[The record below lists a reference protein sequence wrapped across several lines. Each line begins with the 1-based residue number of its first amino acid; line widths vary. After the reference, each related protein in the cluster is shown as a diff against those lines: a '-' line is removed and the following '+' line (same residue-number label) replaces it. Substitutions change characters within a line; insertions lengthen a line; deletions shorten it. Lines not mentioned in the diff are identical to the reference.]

1 MAPKKEKKKR
11 IQLCNARQ
19 IISSFYAKLFTLL
32 SFIRKV
38 KKESGKQLIQD
49 GDPADY
55 KFLLKSTLVAVP
67 RDLSKAP
74 PFKPSNTHWF
84 TLKEITNRVIED
96 VCRSNKSNVLA
107 LGFEPLRGNG
117 RSGTVAGTIG
127 IQNSYPNTI
136 VSYIRTSKAWLLL
149 HKRVGDD
156 LMIHLLQNVAMF
168 VKSTSKC
175 YFQVAG
181 FPISR
186 MSPFTEKGVDAPDKL
201 GSIKRKK
208 QKPTDEGEK
217 ASRSMRKLRR
227 GGKRMRRSRQNFAK
241 EKYHEASTSDIVVSA
256 FCENTLRQEH
266 ICDEA
271 AKNTST
277 SPVTAA
283 QLEQPKSRKRRASD
297 NLSDNQEPTS
307 KKAKTSLSVEDSPL
321 LFPIETEGKS
331 RNLPVSDHTVRSFS
345 TSDRDNVTEQR
356 EKNSNFLSPMKDC
369 CEDSERKR
377 TNQNAEISMS
387 STEDG
392 LTTGSDTEVSPLLF
406 PEETSEES
414 TEQPT
419 CSASV
424 RLSSNNDVAI
434 ALFQDDAE
442 TVVPCVDSGRVGD
455 DLCRSDDK
463 EMKATL
469 VEMKEVRKRKKPSS
483 AAGAKEEEKTNLR
496 KKKKP
501 WKCLLKLLPQP
512 EQGKSPRKKTSA
524 TKFKGEGKSGK
535 INRKESKKLRKS
547 QSTSKTH
554 HGIGMND
561 LYLPRTRL
569 FYASNLS
576 QKLSKKHVMEATPVS
591 MNGAR
596 KLVHRIFLEG
606 SYVGNGKSDVQNAKN
621 VTGTSSNQ
629 KQTPTKN
636 EKVTKGGQ
644 NAKNASGVLSNHKQT
659 PSKKKKPF
667 RLPKRL
673 KRIVPLF
680 LMFLARH
687 RKCPFQVLLK
697 HHCTFS
703 ERRARVI
710 KSGKKKGRLFSTP
723 KTTMWSKRRLKRHGS
738 KVVKRPPGKKKIK
751 VDVLVY
757 RHAVSNYTRH
767 DQVRQSWISGFYAVD
782 S

>member
-1 MAPKKEKKKR
+1 MAPKKEKKER

-38 KKESGKQLIQD
+38 KKESGEQLIQD

-84 TLKEITNRVIED
+84 TLKEITNRVIEH

-168 VKSTSKC
+168 VKATSKC

-186 MSPFTEKGVDAPDKL
+186 MSPLTEKGVDAPDKL

-208 QKPTDEGEK
+208 QKPTDAAEK
-217 ASRSMRKLRR
+217 SSRAVRKSRR

-241 EKYHEASTSDIVVSA
+241 EKDCEASTSDIAVSA

-271 AKNTST
+271 AKNIST

-283 QLEQPKSRKRRASD
+283 QLEEPKSRKRRASD

-307 KKAKTSLSVEDSPL
+307 KKARTSLSVGDSPL
-321 LFPIETEGKS
+321 LFPMEPEGKS
-331 RNLPVSDHTVRSFS
+331 RNLPVSEHTVRSYS

-356 EKNSNFLSPMKDC
+356 GKNSNFLSPIKDC

-377 TNQNAEISMS
+377 ANQSAEISVS

-406 PEETSEES
+406 PEETSEKS
-414 TEQPT
+414 TEEPT
-419 CSASV
+419 CSTSV
-424 RLSSNNDVAI
+424 RLSSNDEVAI

-442 TVVPCVDSGRVGD
+442 TVVSCVDLGGVGD

-463 EMKATL
+463 AMP
-469 VEMKEVRKRKKPSS
+469 VEMKEVRKRKKSVP
-483 AAGAKEEEKTNLR
+483 AAGVNEEAKTNLR
-496 KKKKP
+496 KRKKP
-501 WKCLLKLLPQP
+501 WKGLLKLLPQP

-524 TKFKGEGKSGK
+524 TNFKGEGKSGK
-535 INRKESKKLRKS
+535 INRKESKKLSKS

-554 HGIGMND
+554 QGIGMND

-606 SYVGNGKSDVQNAKN
+606 SYVGNGKSDAQNAKN

-673 KRIVPLF
+673 KGIVPLF

-723 KTTMWSKRRLKRHGS
+723 KTTMWSKRGLKRRGS
-738 KVVKRPPGKKKIK
+738 KGVKRPPGKKKIK

-757 RHAVSNYTRH
+757 RHVVSNYTRH

>member
-38 KKESGKQLIQD
+38 KKESGQQLIQD

-84 TLKEITNRVIED
+84 TLKEITNRVIEH

-117 RSGTVAGTIG
+117 RGGTVAGTIG

-168 VKSTSKC
+168 VKATSKC

-186 MSPFTEKGVDAPDKL
+186 MSPLTEKGVDAPDKL

-208 QKPTDEGEK
+208 QKHTDAAEK
-217 ASRSMRKLRR
+217 SSSAVRKSRR

-241 EKYHEASTSDIVVSA
+241 EKDCEASTSDIAVSA

-266 ICDEA
+266 SCDEA

-307 KKAKTSLSVEDSPL
+307 KKARTSFVEDSPL
-321 LFPIETEGKS
+321 LFPIEPEGKS
-331 RNLPVSDHTVRSFS
+331 RNLHVRDHTVRSYS

-356 EKNSNFLSPMKDC
+356 EKNSNFLSPMKGC
-369 CEDSERKR
+369 CEDS
-377 TNQNAEISMS
+377 
-387 STEDG
+387 EDG

-406 PEETSEES
+406 PEETSEKS
-414 TEQPT
+414 TEEAT

-424 RLSSNNDVAI
+424 RLSSNDDVAT

-442 TVVPCVDSGRVGD
+442 TVVSCVDSGRVGD

-463 EMKATL
+463 EMKATP
-469 VEMKEVRKRKKPSS
+469 VEMKGVRKRKKPVS

-496 KKKKP
+496 KRKKP

-524 TKFKGEGKSGK
+524 TKCKGEGESGK
-535 INRKESKKLRKS
+535 INRKESKKLSKS

-554 HGIGMND
+554 QGMSMND

-596 KLVHRIFLEG
+596 KLVQRIFLQG

-629 KQTPTKN
+629 KQTPTEN

-659 PSKKKKPF
+659 PSKKKKPL

-673 KRIVPLF
+673 KRIAPLF

-697 HHCTFS
+697 YHCTFS

-723 KTTMWSKRRLKRHGS
+723 KTTMWSKRGLKRHGS
-738 KVVKRPPGKKKIK
+738 KGVKRPPGKKKIK

-767 DQVRQSWISGFYAVD
+767 DQVRQLLDICILCRGFLIPATGFRIP
-782 S
+782 SH

>member
-38 KKESGKQLIQD
+38 KKESGQPLIQD

-84 TLKEITNRVIED
+84 TLKEITNRVIEH

-168 VKSTSKC
+168 VKTTSKC

-186 MSPFTEKGVDAPDKL
+186 MSPLTEKGVDAPDKL

-208 QKPTDEGEK
+208 QKHTDAAEK
-217 ASRSMRKLRR
+217 SSRAVRKSRR

-241 EKYHEASTSDIVVSA
+241 EKDCEASTSDIAVSA

-271 AKNTST
+271 AKNIST

-321 LFPIETEGKS
+321 LFPTEPEGKS
-331 RNLPVSDHTVRSFS
+331 RNLPVSDHTVRSYS
-345 TSDRDNVTEQR
+345 TPDRDNVTEQR
-356 EKNSNFLSPMKDC
+356 GKNSNFLSPIKDC

-377 TNQNAEISMS
+377 ANQSAEVSVS

-406 PEETSEES
+406 PEETSEKS
-414 TEQPT
+414 TEEPT
-419 CSASV
+419 CSTSV
-424 RLSSNNDVAI
+424 RLSSNDEVAI

-442 TVVPCVDSGRVGD
+442 TVVSCVDIGGVGD

-463 EMKATL
+463 ATP
-469 VEMKEVRKRKKPSS
+469 VEMKEVRKRKKSVP
-483 AAGAKEEEKTNLR
+483 AAGVNEEAKTNLR
-496 KKKKP
+496 KRKKP
-501 WKCLLKLLPQP
+501 WKGLLKLLPQP
-512 EQGKSPRKKTSA
+512 EQGKSPRKKTSV
-524 TKFKGEGKSGK
+524 TKFKGESESGK
-535 INRKESKKLRKS
+535 INRKESKKLSNS
-547 QSTSKTH
+547 QSTSKTRQ
-554 HGIGMND
+554 GIGMND

-596 KLVHRIFLEG
+596 KLVHRIFLQG
-606 SYVGNGKSDVQNAKN
+606 SYVGNGKSDVQNVKN
-621 VTGTSSNQ
+621 VTGASSNQ
-629 KQTPTKN
+629 NQTPTKN

-673 KRIVPLF
+673 KGIVPLF

-723 KTTMWSKRRLKRHGS
+723 KTTMWSKRGLKRHGS
-738 KVVKRPPGKKKIK
+738 KGVKRPPGKKKIK

>member
-38 KKESGKQLIQD
+38 KKESGQPLIQD

-84 TLKEITNRVIED
+84 TLKEITNRVIEH

-168 VKSTSKC
+168 VKATSKC

-181 FPISR
+181 LPISR
-186 MSPFTEKGVDAPDKL
+186 MSPLTEKGVDAPDKL

-208 QKPTDEGEK
+208 QKHTDAAEK
-217 ASRSMRKLRR
+217 SSRAVRKSRR

-241 EKYHEASTSDIVVSA
+241 EKDCEASTSDIAVSA
-256 FCENTLRQEH
+256 FCENTRRQEH

-321 LFPIETEGKS
+321 LFPTEPEGKS
-331 RNLPVSDHTVRSFS
+331 RNLPVSDHTVRSYS

-356 EKNSNFLSPMKDC
+356 GKNSNFLSPIKDC
-369 CEDSERKR
+369 CEDSERKGA
-377 TNQNAEISMS
+377 NQSAEVSVS

-406 PEETSEES
+406 PEETSEKS
-414 TEQPT
+414 TEEPT
-419 CSASV
+419 CSTSV
-424 RLSSNNDVAI
+424 RLSSNDEVAI

-442 TVVPCVDSGRVGD
+442 TVVSCVDIGGVGD

-463 EMKATL
+463 ATP
-469 VEMKEVRKRKKPSS
+469 VEMKEVRKRKKSVP
-483 AAGAKEEEKTNLR
+483 AAGVNEEAKTNLR
-496 KKKKP
+496 KRKKP
-501 WKCLLKLLPQP
+501 WKGLLKLLPQL
-512 EQGKSPRKKTSA
+512 EQGKSPRKKTSV
-524 TKFKGEGKSGK
+524 TKFKGESESGK
-535 INRKESKKLRKS
+535 INRKESKKLSNS

-554 HGIGMND
+554 QGIGMND

-673 KRIVPLF
+673 KGIVPLF

-723 KTTMWSKRRLKRHGS
+723 KPTMWSKRGLKRHGS
-738 KVVKRPPGKKKIK
+738 KGVKRPPGKKKIK

-757 RHAVSNYTRH
+757 RHAVSNYTKH

>member
-19 IISSFYAKLFTLL
+19 IVSSFYVKLFTLL

-38 KKESGKQLIQD
+38 KKESGQPLIQD

-84 TLKEITNRVIED
+84 TLKEITNRVIEH

-168 VKSTSKC
+168 VKATSKC
-175 YFQVAG
+175 YLQVAG

-186 MSPFTEKGVDAPDKL
+186 MSLLTEKGVDAPDKL

-208 QKPTDEGEK
+208 QKHTDAAEK
-217 ASRSMRKLRR
+217 SSRAVRKSRR

-241 EKYHEASTSDIVVSA
+241 EKDCEASTSDIAVSA

-271 AKNTST
+271 AKNIST

-283 QLEQPKSRKRRASD
+283 QLEQPKSRKRMASD

-307 KKAKTSLSVEDSPL
+307 KKARTYLSVGDSPL
-321 LFPIETEGKS
+321 LFPIEPEGKS
-331 RNLPVSDHTVRSFS
+331 RNLPVSDHTVRSYS

-356 EKNSNFLSPMKDC
+356 GKNSNFLSPIKDC

-377 TNQNAEISMS
+377 ANQSAEVSVS

-406 PEETSEES
+406 PEETSEKS
-414 TEQPT
+414 TEEPT
-419 CSASV
+419 CSTSV
-424 RLSSNNDVAI
+424 RLSSNDEVAI

-442 TVVPCVDSGRVGD
+442 TVVSCVDIGGVGD

-463 EMKATL
+463 ATP
-469 VEMKEVRKRKKPSS
+469 VEMKEVRKRKKSVP
-483 AAGAKEEEKTNLR
+483 AAGVNEEAKTNLR
-496 KKKKP
+496 KRKKP
-501 WKCLLKLLPQP
+501 WKGLLKLLPQP
-512 EQGKSPRKKTSA
+512 EQGKSPRKKTSV
-524 TKFKGEGKSGK
+524 TKFKGESESGK
-535 INRKESKKLRKS
+535 INRKESKKLSNS

-554 HGIGMND
+554 QGIGMND

-673 KRIVPLF
+673 KRIVPIF
-680 LMFLARH
+680 FIFLARH

-723 KTTMWSKRRLKRHGS
+723 KTTMWSKRGLKRHGS
-738 KVVKRPPGKKKIK
+738 KGVKRPPGRKKIK

>member
-38 KKESGKQLIQD
+38 KKESDQPLIQD

-84 TLKEITNRVIED
+84 TLKEITNRVIEH

-168 VKSTSKC
+168 VKATSKC

-186 MSPFTEKGVDAPDKL
+186 MSLLTEKGVDAPDKR

-208 QKPTDEGEK
+208 QKPTDAAEK
-217 ASRSMRKLRR
+217 SSRAVRKLRR
-227 GGKRMRRSRQNFAK
+227 GGKRMRRSRQNFAH
-241 EKYHEASTSDIVVSA
+241 EKDPEASTSDIAVSA

-283 QLEQPKSRKRRASD
+283 QLKQPKSRKRRARD
-297 NLSDNQEPTS
+297 DLSDNQEPTS
-307 KKAKTSLSVEDSPL
+307 KKARTYLGVEDSPL
-321 LFPIETEGKS
+321 LFPIEPEGKS
-331 RNLPVSDHTVRSFS
+331 QNLPVSDHTVRSYS

-377 TNQNAEISMS
+377 ANQSAEVSVS

-406 PEETSEES
+406 PEETSEKS
-414 TEQPT
+414 TEEPT
-419 CSASV
+419 CSTSV
-424 RLSSNNDVAI
+424 RLSSNDEVAI

-442 TVVPCVDSGRVGD
+442 TVVSCVDSGRVGD
-455 DLCRSDDK
+455 DLRRSDDK
-463 EMKATL
+463 EVKATP
-469 VEMKEVRKRKKPSS
+469 VEMKEVRKRKKPFS
-483 AAGAKEEEKTNLR
+483 AAGANEEEKTNLR
-496 KKKKP
+496 KRKKP
-501 WKCLLKLLPQP
+501 WKGLLKLLPQP
-512 EQGKSPRKKTSA
+512 EQGKSPRKKTSV
-524 TKFKGEGKSGK
+524 TKFKGESESGK
-535 INRKESKKLRKS
+535 INRKESKKLSNS
-547 QSTSKTH
+547 QSTSKTRQ
-554 HGIGMND
+554 GIGMND

-596 KLVHRIFLEG
+596 KLVHRIFLQG
-606 SYVGNGKSDVQNAKN
+606 SYVGNGKSDVQNVKN
-621 VTGTSSNQ
+621 VTGASSNQ
-629 KQTPTKN
+629 NQTPTKN

-673 KRIVPLF
+673 KGIVPLF

-723 KTTMWSKRRLKRHGS
+723 KTTMWSKRGLKRHGS
-738 KVVKRPPGKKKIK
+738 KGVKRPPGKKKIK